1 MAKEGA
7 GAYFWSGKGANRVQD
22 SITWVRCYNRLISF
36 LLPFDFKSYQAYNV
50 CTFYSQTATHS
61 CVKIRDNYFIKLQFK
76 CRSEISTWISN
87 FTKAKEEAGA
97 YFYRESEP
105 FARFVYVSSWLKRF
119 SIPFTVSNMKR
130 MSNWSGAYF
139 QSLPAKGWGYDPETE
154 IWVSCVTRIR

>member
-1 MAKEGA
+1 MPIFDREREQTVCKIRLHA
-7 GAYFWSGKGANRVQD
+7 
-22 SITWVRCYNRLISF
+22 WVRCYNRLISF

-61 CVKIRDNYFIKLQFK
+61 CVKIRDNDFIKLQFQ
-76 CRSEISTWISN
+76 CRSEISTLTSN

-105 FARFVYVSSWLKRF
+105 FAKFVYVSSWLKRF